1 MQQKQEEFY
10 TTWVRE
16 MIRIA
21 KKGAPVIVESVS
33 SPLCEAP
40 FDWDA
45 VSRQFWKVSVT
56 LLPVEENSLDF
67 GIDKIYPERTHVH
80 FRKSR

>member
-1 MQQKQEEFY
+1 MGQGDDTHSEK
-10 TTWVRE
+10 R
-16 MIRIA
+16 
-21 KKGAPVIVESVS
+21 GARHCGIGF
-33 SPLCEAP
+33 LATLRGP